1 MTGVPPTPDIFDAPG
16 VSVCINA
23 EWASFIDA
31 RVAQLLDRKLWQGTD
46 TEIDRAIDQV
56 NLFLAKL
63 GDVGVCA
70 LTPIG
75 ATMMWITST
84 PPDGWLILDGAAL
97 LADDYPELFDLI
109 GYTYGGGSGTFVLP
123 DLGSLSPMG
132 VGGFIGLMETKGN
145 TQSVIAHGNLPNV
158 SFPVTDPGH
167 IHAVTDPGH
176 THGPASPAT
185 VILGRHAG
193 GTTDWVRATAGA
205 TFDQMS
211 ATASATT
218 GVSVNSHSTG
228 ISVNSGGLDQGLDIV
243 HPVVGVHYIIFAGR

>member
-1 MTGVPPTPDIFDAPG
+1 MTGTPPTPDIFDAPG
-16 VSVCINA
+16 ISVCINA

-31 RVAQLLDRKLWQGTD
+31 RVAQLLDRDLWQGTD
-46 TEIDRAIDQV
+46 LEIDRAVDQV

-63 GDVGVCA
+63 GDVGACA

-109 GYTYGGGSGTFVLP
+109 GYTYGGGSGTFFIP
-123 DLGSLSPMG
+123 DLRGLSPMG
-132 VGGFIGLMETKGN
+132 AGGFVGLMVTTGN
-145 TQSVIAHGNLPNV
+145 TQSVIAHDNLPNV

-167 IHAVTDPGH
+167 IHTVTDPGH
-176 THGPASPAT
+176 VHLEQNGASPAYLAT
-185 VILGRHAG
+185 G
-193 GTTDWVRATAGA
+193 GTGRVGFGA
-205 TFDQMS
+205 VTTNSTTRVTSD
-211 ATASATT
+211 SATT

-243 HPVVGVHYIIFAGR
+243 HPVVGVHYIIFAGH